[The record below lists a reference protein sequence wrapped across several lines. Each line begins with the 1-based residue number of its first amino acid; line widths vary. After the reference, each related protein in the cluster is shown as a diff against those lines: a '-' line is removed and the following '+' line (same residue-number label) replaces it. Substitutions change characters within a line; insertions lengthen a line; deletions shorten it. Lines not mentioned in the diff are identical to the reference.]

1 MFKRKKT
8 GKKVCAGIDIGSY
21 SIKVLEAVI
30 EQDTRNITK
39 FAINEIPPNS
49 SSESLRNILKATVG
63 DAELTAKEVN
73 VSLSGPNAM
82 VRFISMPEMGQQEL
96 KNSLR
101 YEAEK
106 YIPFSIDEVNI
117 DSSILGKTKNGKGHM
132 GVLLAAAKKELVDR
146 RMRLIAQLGLNVS
159 LIDVDAFAVFNA
171 FLISEKDLDS
181 NSSVAILNLGHRA
194 TNIVISKGEM
204 PYFTRDVQ
212 IGGEHIAQSVAKQTG
227 VDETKVFKADQ
238 ENTTA
243 GLNEAIK
250 SGLSKLGDEIRLS
263 FGYYEN
269 QHGSPVEKVYLS
281 GGLANVKE
289 VLEYLEHN
297 LGIKP
302 VQWDPLRA
310 FTIAPT
316 IDKAK
321 IDAAKS
327 SLAVACG
334 LVLRTNVK

>member
-30 EQDTRNITK
+30 EQDTRTITK

-49 SSESLRNILKATVG
+49 SSESLRNILKTTVG

-73 VSLSGPNAM
+73 TSLSGPNAI
-82 VRFISMPEMGQQEL
+82 VRFINMPEMGQQEL

-106 YIPFSIDEVNI
+106 YIPFSIDDVNI

-171 FLISEKDLDS
+171 FLVSEKDIDS
-181 NSSVAILNLGHRA
+181 NSSVAILNLGHRS
-194 TNIVISKGEM
+194 TNVVISKGNM
-204 PYFTRDVQ
+204 PYFTRDIQ
-212 IGGEHIAQSVAKQTG
+212 IGGEHIAKNVAKQTNI
-227 VDETKVFKADQ
+227 DETKVFNADQ
-238 ENTTA
+238 ENRTVD
-243 GLNEAIK
+243 LKEPIK
-250 SGLSKLGDEIRLS
+250 NSLSKLGDEIRLS

-269 QHGSPVEKVYLS
+269 QHGSSVEKVYLS
-281 GGLANVKE
+281 GGFSNVKE
-289 VLEYLEHN
+289 IPEYFEHDF
-297 LGIKP
+297 GIKP
-302 VQWDPLRA
+302 IQWDPLRA

-321 IDAAKS
+321 IDAVKS

-334 LVLRTNVK
+334 LVVRTNI